1 LKGKKRLSIRILIA
15 DDHSIVRDGLKA
27 LVANEPG
34 LEVIAEASN
43 GLEAIHLVEEHA
55 PDIVVMDVAMPDLN
69 GIEATRQLVAN
80 DPTIKIIALSMHSDR
95 RFVIEMLRAGA
106 MGFMLKDSAFEELL
120 DAIKKVHRGR
130 AFLSSSIM
138 DVVVADYVRNLAGT
152 DSPAYTR
159 LSDRERQVLKLL
171 AEGKTIKE
179 IGFIL
184 EVSAKTVE
192 THRLNIRD
200 KLGISSLAEL
210 TKFAI
215 REGITT
221 LDL

>member
-1 LKGKKRLSIRILIA
+1 MNIRILIA
-15 DDHSIVRDGLKA
+15 DDHNIVRDGLKA
-27 LVANEPG
+27 LVEKEPG
-34 LEVIAEASN
+34 LEVVAEATN
-43 GLEAIHLVEEHA
+43 GLEAIELVEKLA
-55 PDIVVMDVAMPDLN
+55 PDIVIMDVAMPDLN
-69 GIEATRQLVAN
+69 GIEATRQLTSK
-80 DPTIKIIALSMHSDR
+80 DSTIKIIALSMHSDR

-106 MGFMLKDSAFEELL
+106 MGFMLKDSAFEELVE
-120 DAIKKVHRGR
+120 AIKNVHRGR
-130 AFLSSSIM
+130 AFLSSSIV
-138 DVVVADYVRNLAGT
+138 DVVVTDYVRNLAGT
-152 DSPAYTR
+152 DSPAYTQ
-159 LSDRERQVLKLL
+159 LSNRERQVLKLL

-179 IGFIL
+179 IAYIL

-221 LDL
+221 LDI